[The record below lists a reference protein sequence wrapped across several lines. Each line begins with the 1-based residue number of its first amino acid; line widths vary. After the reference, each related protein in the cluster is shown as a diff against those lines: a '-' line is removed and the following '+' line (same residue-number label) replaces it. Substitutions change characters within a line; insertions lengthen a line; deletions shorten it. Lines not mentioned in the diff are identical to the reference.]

1 MGDSEITNYELRIT
15 ERGVWRSD
23 GATGRK
29 GEWVNGRL
37 GDWATLQQDEL
48 RLCVFARGRL
58 YERESGRMGDFE
70 ITNYELRIANYGTVS
85 LEKRLSDSSSGLAAG
100 SKE

>member
-1 MGDSEITNYELRIT
+1 M
-15 ERGVWRSD
+15 
-23 GATGRK
+23 

-70 ITNYELRIANYGTVS
+70 ITNYGAES
-85 LEKRLSDSSSGLAAG
+85 LEKRLSDSSSGLAVG
-100 SKE
+100 SK